1 MDSTTTTAA
10 APGTTST
17 SSATSSSTSAAPGH
31 QLTRI
36 TTGVSV
42 NLNLGANALSIQP
55 IVETI
60 QPIESDDETAA
71 RARGEQGQQADHGER
86 LLRKADE
93 ELNIVK
99 SFFSRGVG
107 LGLPSGADGMSSLLV
122 QEEDV
127 DVEFQD
133 ELSSSCSSS
142 GESYVHV
149 EEDRPPPAAGAGASS
164 STAPALAAT
173 SEAGSSVLAARG
185 VENEVEHQND
195 EVQLLVRRNAFDH
208 HRAVPMTGIVVGA
221 EGDVGGERSSDDEM
235 MSIPDESPVDCEM
248 AISPMP
254 RSPTAKLLVS
264 REVHR
269 SGATRDESECEE
281 EQEEEAE
288 DPLPAPPAA
297 PRLRPSPA
305 PFALSDIPTFS
316 LSTSAQTNNYRRRR
330 SEPDEEAARQNPPS
344 RRRIDPGLAG
354 EGDGA
359 SRRTSIA
366 STVATRTN
374 DEGSGVLEGVDP
386 DSTTPAE
393 VLARPEDLH
402 AGAPSWRSSSA
413 SAVSTMSSSL
423 GFFGV
428 LGGAATS
435 SLLTEEPDAMAGDVL
450 GESTRGDDAYRPL
463 PGDHSEADEQEGVDD
478 QVEAERDVEAER
490 GAPVESEVATPSNVA
505 SASSRSA
512 SALISAA
519 PRQARSSSRRPRS
532 ATEIIQNAVTS
543 RSNLERIHEGAS
555 RLANLQRRIIER
567 RVIAEQLAAAEQN
580 ASSGG
585 TTVAGASGATGGASV
600 VEDSRAANRGPGRQR
615 IYTGSFWEDFRRTRA
630 AATNGSHTN
639 AARTSAGSAAGAPQP
654 VSIAPPQL
662 GRTST
667 AASDGRTASSLLA
680 NRDSSVSVFSDAAGA
695 GPGVPAPAQGGQD
708 QHQVLSAAVGGASSS
723 SSSSTAT
730 GSATVT
736 EDITTSGN
744 NRDSDS
750 EMEQQRLLAQRR
762 PRPFSRRGRVNN
774 APAGA
779 PAPPDVENI
788 TTGAS
793 SPGTTGTGPRP
804 GGTTSPAAGPRGVD
818 RGAAAAS
825 NALAARGESI
835 YGYQSVPRKGDAGRR
850 PRVDFL
856 PDMFVWNE
864 ERHRYFPKQSRDAVL
879 TILQVLNYDN
889 CRKRA
894 VLEEDVPTSPR
905 LAGSELRDLLPPKEI
920 WLRHILPCCNKYWFL
935 QPEAQAIKNSPE
947 EQDIISLHGNLPAQV
962 AGADDGF
969 SSAGGGPAA
978 STLLKVDADGAS
990 SSQSRG
996 SSTRLNPVSRSNSSS
1011 SSSSSLAR
1019 RHTSLSVEDVDAVT
1033 TAERGGGDVLG
1044 SDSAVPRDPA
1054 IRASSSTT
1062 SASSRRPGAPAP
1074 LSQRTV
1080 CAPEDDND
1088 TITNEP
1094 LDGAGFSGTSP
1105 QDRGPGLGRRS
1116 PSLATTAATLNM
1128 PPTPTSLIGSPQ
1140 YARLTGLSP
1149 SAEQTPLTAFATPLA
1164 TPSHSHTLLM
1174 SSTLPPGST
1183 TSVPNPIPE
1192 DGPSSTT
1199 GTVPFIA
1206 STATASTSSSTSSA
1220 SSPPDPQQPSC
1231 VGSTHSPH
1239 SRRPPIFETMVST
1252 GKRHQLL
1259 LNDPDDDEDDRQGQ
1273 PQLPPDIVAWIAAA
1287 AAHAGLQDEDIPRL
1301 FENVNTNTSNTGV
1314 AAAAGTGGAGPGAAA
1329 ARTTG
1334 NGPGVGAAVGSGAQ
1348 PAPNAAP

>member
-1 MDSTTTTAA
+1 MDAVVRYLLSTPNAMRFRNGIPDDDNEHLTNEAMVDQMVLEKCIKTKKIELAFRKVDRA
-10 APGTTST
+10 IFVPESEQEASYSLLPLRDGLIHISAPPMYATVLENLLPLEKGMNFLNIGSGTGYLNSLVWYIVNGVREGEEQAVNRLRQVSGEVFPGAEAGVQVST
-17 SSATSSSTSAAPGH
+17 SEGQVELDVHLPRDVETTRAFTGRSGDHDRGQKLDDQHVSLNHGVEIWSSTIRYAEEAVRRQGLTAGPQNNNISFFKANIFSLDTDASAKYDRIYLGSCAPSSLKHKLYELLEIGGVLVGPFALKKG
-31 QLTRI
+31 QQMLRRVTRKSRTEFETVDLETVQFAVLLEPVGGGGSGAGAAGLTRI

-490 GAPVESEVATPSNVA
+490 GAPVESEVATP
-505 SASSRSA
+505 
-512 SALISAA
+512 I
-519 PRQARSSSRRPRS
+519 
-532 ATEIIQNAVTS
+532 TS

-567 RVIAEQLAAAEQN
+567 R
-580 ASSGG
+580 
-585 TTVAGASGATGGASV
+585 
-600 VEDSRAANRGPGRQR
+600 
-615 IYTGSFWEDFRRTRA
+615 
-630 AATNGSHTN
+630 
-639 AARTSAGSAAGAPQP
+639 
-654 VSIAPPQL
+654 
-662 GRTST
+662 
-667 AASDGRTASSLLA
+667 
-680 NRDSSVSVFSDAAGA
+680 
-695 GPGVPAPAQGGQD
+695 
-708 QHQVLSAAVGGASSS
+708 
-723 SSSSTAT
+723 
-730 GSATVT
+730 
-736 EDITTSGN
+736 
-744 NRDSDS
+744 
-750 EMEQQRLLAQRR
+750 
-762 PRPFSRRGRVNN
+762 
-774 APAGA
+774 
-779 PAPPDVENI
+779 
-788 TTGAS
+788 
-793 SPGTTGTGPRP
+793 
-804 GGTTSPAAGPRGVD
+804 
-818 RGAAAAS
+818 
-825 NALAARGESI
+825 
-835 YGYQSVPRKGDAGRR
+835 SVPRKGDAGRR

-947 EQDIISLHGNLPAQV
+947 EQDIISLHGPWAGSGTPQSVARDYCGDAQHAADADLAYRFAAIRTADGIESECRANSAYSLRHT
-962 AGADDGF
+962 AGHAIAFAYFAHVLNTTSGKYNFCSESDSRRRALQYNWHSSFHCLDGNSIYF
-969 SSAGGGPAA
+969 FLDFIRVFSPRSSAAILRWLHTFT
-978 STLLKVDADGAS
+978 TL
-990 SSQSRG
+990 
-996 SSTRLNPVSRSNSSS
+996 
-1011 SSSSSLAR
+1011 
-1019 RHTSLSVEDVDAVT
+1019 
-1033 TAERGGGDVLG
+1033 
-1044 SDSAVPRDPA
+1044 
-1054 IRASSSTT
+1054 
-1062 SASSRRPGAPAP
+1062 
-1074 LSQRTV
+1074 
-1080 CAPEDDND
+1080 
-1088 TITNEP
+1088 
-1094 LDGAGFSGTSP
+1094 
-1105 QDRGPGLGRRS
+1105 
-1116 PSLATTAATLNM
+1116 
-1128 PPTPTSLIGSPQ
+1128 
-1140 YARLTGLSP
+1140 
-1149 SAEQTPLTAFATPLA
+1149 
-1164 TPSHSHTLLM
+1164 
-1174 SSTLPPGST
+1174 
-1183 TSVPNPIPE
+1183 
-1192 DGPSSTT
+1192 
-1199 GTVPFIA
+1199 
-1206 STATASTSSSTSSA
+1206 
-1220 SSPPDPQQPSC
+1220 
-1231 VGSTHSPH
+1231 
-1239 SRRPPIFETMVST
+1239 
-1252 GKRHQLL
+1252 
-1259 LNDPDDDEDDRQGQ
+1259 
-1273 PQLPPDIVAWIAAA
+1273 
-1287 AAHAGLQDEDIPRL
+1287 
-1301 FENVNTNTSNTGV
+1301 
-1314 AAAAGTGGAGPGAAA
+1314 
-1329 ARTTG
+1329 
-1334 NGPGVGAAVGSGAQ
+1334 
-1348 PAPNAAP
+1348 